1 MHNLITFLIVLI
13 LCSIMI
19 NYLLIQYKHIQYN
32 KNYPLPNGKSGKIID
47 SIYYTLSIWSTN
59 GCNDLNPVT
68 KLSKIFVSIQ
78 SLLIITL
85 TILGINCLWS
95 YTK

>member
-1 MHNLITFLIVLI
+1 MNIITFLIILI
-13 LCSIMI
+13 LFSVLI
-19 NYLLIQYKHIQYN
+19 NYLLIQYKHIEYN
-32 KNYPLPNGKSGKIID
+32 KNYPISNTRSEKIID

-59 GCNDLNPVT
+59 GCNELNPVT

-78 SLLIITL
+78 SLLIIAL

>member
-1 MHNLITFLIVLI
+1 MNIITFLIILI
-13 LCSIMI
+13 LFSMLI
-19 NYLLIQYKHIQYN
+19 NYLLIQYKHIEYN
-32 KNYPLPNGKSGKIID
+32 KNYHVSNTRSEKIID

-59 GCNDLNPVT
+59 GSNELNPVT
-68 KLSKIFVSIQ
+68 KVSKIFVSIQ